1 MTKNNYYRIFTLSM
15 FCIALSV
22 VQIIAQA
29 GFGTITGV
37 VTDSNG
43 AVIPNAT
50 IKLVSVGRGTEL
62 TATASDAGIY
72 TFTSLTPGEYK
83 VSATGGSFAEQTL
96 TVQVQVGRA
105 TDANFTLGA
114 GDIAAV
120 VTVTAEG
127 VQTTQSSSDAV
138 LSESAINNLPINGRR
153 FQDFATLTPT
163 AQIDTERNQISLSG
177 QRGINANI
185 NVDGVDYNQPF
196 FGGIRGGERSNFAP
210 TIPQES
216 IKEFQVVAAGYNAE
230 YGRSSGGIVNV
241 VTKGGTNNF
250 RGSLFGLIRPDNFA
264 RNHSF
269 VKRLEEVNNLEITAA
284 PTQIQ
289 YGGSIGGPIIR
300 DRLFFFGSY
309 EEQTFDADR
318 FVLFSGLDG
327 IAVTSANREAINY
340 YRSQETEYKL
350 TNDGRTVLGRIDWN
364 VNQSNN
370 ANFRYSWN
378 RGEGLNAV
386 SVGDAGVLFNPV
398 SNAALTNEGTEIDEN
413 NVFVAQLNSLFGPSY
428 INDFRF
434 QYAKGERPRFANA
447 ETPLVNVANTG
458 LYGTRSFLPTTQFDE
473 RIQFVDGFSIV
484 KGNHNIKFGGEF
496 SDISV
501 SQEFGFNQF
510 GAYSFSGG
518 QGPSLAA
525 LSLDPTNPNDR
536 RFDTGTFYTQQIGN
550 LQAAFR
556 IRELAFYGQDAWRIS
571 PKFTLNFGLRAEK
584 QYNPEPELGNDT
596 IVNLVR
602 NASFPLLGGNGLDPG
617 VIPDSEW
624 QIAPRIGFAWDIE
637 GNGKSVFRGFS
648 GLYYARTPALLI
660 AGPVNNFRIPPG
672 DVTIQLP
679 FSTSTLS
686 ATTPAGQT
694 AYNTFLANNPSYV
707 SYLGTFGIACPA
719 VTTTTMNRDCI
730 PNSVFRQ
737 FFFAGINPNNSP
749 IDNLPILSSAQ
760 LQTIAGALGLGI
772 APGIGANVFAFNP
785 DYKNPRSFQFGFG
798 YERELSDG
806 LVFGIDYSHVRT
818 TQLQRNFDINQ
829 PAPVSLEAFLR
840 ANNTPEVFAQI
851 NPNVYASGQ
860 PYIGLVRGSGI
871 PTTVTVPPT
880 QTTPMPTVQAV
891 VVPTRLRPVPQL
903 SRVVLRDSSATSR
916 FQSLTLRMRLLR
928 SWTNFNA
935 YYTFSRS
942 NSDDDNERNA
952 TGLFYENAY
961 DLTREYGRARL
972 DRPHQ
977 FVASPIFFL
986 PLGFEVSSTVRL
998 RSGTPID
1005 SFVGSDLNGDTNNN
1019 DRPSLGA
1026 NAPFVRNTFRNRPE
1040 YGVDVRGQ
1048 KGFGLGEQRR
1058 LIFSAEIFNLF
1069 NNANIQY
1076 SGVQTNYCSS
1086 TSDRACGLNGATNP
1100 NFLQLRDGSGNLITS
1115 NFTRTPVFQMQF
1127 GARFQF

>member
-1 MTKNNYYRIFTLSM
+1 MTKFKFFKSLS
-15 FCIALSV
+15 FAALLIAFGAMQLF
-22 VQIIAQA
+22 AQA

-50 IKLVSVGRGTEL
+50 VKVVSVSKGSEL
-62 TATASDAGIY
+62 TATASNSGIY
-72 TFTSLTPGEYK
+72 TFTSLEPGQYR
-83 VSATGGSFAEQTL
+83 VSASGGGFAEQTL
-96 TVQVQVGRA
+96 TVEVQVGRA

-114 GDIAAV
+114 GEVAAV

-127 VQTTQSSSDAV
+127 VQTTQAASDAV
-138 LSESAINNLPINGRR
+138 LSETAINNLPINGRR

-241 VTKGGTNNF
+241 VTKGGTNQF
-250 RGSLFGLIRPDNFA
+250 RGSLFAQIRPDSFA
-264 RNHSF
+264 VNHSF
-269 VKRLEEVNNLEITAA
+269 VKRLEEVNNVEITAA
-284 PTQIQ
+284 PTQTQ
-289 YGGSIGGPIIR
+289 FGGSIGGPIVKN
-300 DRLFFFGSY
+300 RLFFFGSF
-309 EEQTFDADR
+309 EQQDFEADR
-318 FVLFSGLDG
+318 FVLFSGLDNV
-327 IAVTSANREAINY
+327 AVTPANQEAINY
-340 YRSQETEYKL
+340 YRSQETEFKL
-350 TNDGRTVLGRIDWN
+350 TNDARTFLGRIDWN
-364 VNQSNN
+364 LNDSNS

-386 SVGDAGVLFNPV
+386 SVGDAGTLFNPI
-398 SNAALTNEGTEIDEN
+398 SNAALSNEGTEIDKN
-413 NVFVAQLNSLFGPSY
+413 NVFVAQLNTLFGPSY

-434 QYAKGERPRFANA
+434 QYAKGERPRFSNS

-458 LYGTRSFLPTTQFDE
+458 LYGTRSFLPTTQFDD
-473 RIQFVDGFSIV
+473 RIQFVDGFSII

-496 SDISV
+496 SDIFV

-510 GAYSFSGG
+510 GSYSFSGG
-518 QGPSLAA
+518 QTAALAN

-536 RFDTGTFYTQQIGN
+536 RFDGGTFYTQQIGN

-556 IRELAFYGQDAWRIS
+556 IRELAFYGQDSWRIS
-571 PKFTLNFGLRAEK
+571 PKFTLNYGLRAEK

-596 IVNLVR
+596 IIGLVR
-602 NASFPLLGGNGLDPG
+602 NASFPLLGGNGLDPS

-624 QIAPRIGFAWDIE
+624 QFAPRLGFAWDIE

-660 AGPVNNFRIPPG
+660 AGPVNNFRVPPG

-679 FSTSTLS
+679 FSTTTLS
-686 ATTPAGQT
+686 ATNTTGQT
-694 AYNTFLANNPSYV
+694 AYNTFLASNPNYV
-707 SYLGTFGIACPA
+707 AYLGGFGIACPA
-719 VTTTTMNRDCI
+719 VATPTDPRACI
-730 PNSVFRQ
+730 PNTVFRQ
-737 FFFAGINPNNSP
+737 FFFAGVNPNNSP
-749 IDNLPILSSAQ
+749 LDNLPTLSSEQ
-760 LQTIAGALGLGI
+760 LQTIAGVLGLGI

-798 YERELSDG
+798 YERELTDG

-818 TQLQRNFDINQ
+818 TQLQRNFDINL
-829 PAPVSLEAFLR
+829 PIPV
-840 ANNTPEVFAQI
+840 
-851 NPNVYASGQ
+851 ASG
-860 PYIGLVRGSGI
+860 PVAR
-871 PTTVTVPPT
+871 PTFN
-880 QTTPMPTVQAV
+880 
-891 VVPTRLRPVPQL
+891 RNNRPVPQL
-903 SRVVLRDSSATSR
+903 GRVVLRDSSATSR
-916 FQSLTLRMRLLR
+916 FQAVTFRMRLNR
-928 SWTNFNA
+928 NWTNFNA

-986 PLGFEVSSTVRL
+986 PFGFEVSSTIRL
-998 RSGTPID
+998 RSGTPFD
-1005 SFVGSDLNGDTNNN
+1005 SLVGSDLNGDSNSN
-1019 DRPSLGA
+1019 DRPFLGA
-1026 NAPFVRNTFRNRPE
+1026 GAPFVRNTFRNPSE

-1058 LIFSAEIFNLF
+1058 LIFTAEIFNLF

-1076 SGVQTNYCSS
+1076 SGNQTNYCAATNDQS
-1086 TSDRACGLNGATNP
+1086 CGLNGATNP
-1100 NFLQLRDGSGNLITS
+1100 NFQQLRDGSGNLITS

-1127 GARFQF
+1127 GARLQF